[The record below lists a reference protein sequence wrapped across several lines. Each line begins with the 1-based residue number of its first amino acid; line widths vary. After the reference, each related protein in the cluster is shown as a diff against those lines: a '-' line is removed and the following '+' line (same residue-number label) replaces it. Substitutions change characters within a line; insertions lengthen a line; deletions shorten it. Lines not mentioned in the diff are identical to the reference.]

1 MEAFDERVGLD
12 IHVVA
17 SMCVMTRTFYP
28 VGQGAF
34 YSEEFKDPN
43 GVVVFRAVY
52 DCGSLRW
59 CKLQPKRDG
68 SKLSRA
74 EIERRVENAFT
85 DDDVIDILFIS
96 HLDDDHVNLISHL
109 KPFNMRNHIR
119 RVVLPLLDTNER
131 FMLTGYYL
139 LSNWLR
145 NNKERSDALK
155 CFIID
160 PENYFESCEKI
171 VFVQPYGSDGV
182 SANEK
187 ETSVSI
193 DDLPDSIV
201 SFTEITTGKK
211 VSRGGELALDNW
223 VFVPYNHQPERFAEL
238 KKLLDDAFRTMKP
251 KFSVAMLKDVGF
263 VTKNLKV
270 LRRCYKKLKD
280 GINRNSMALYSGPVD
295 RTDAW
300 SATDVEGS
308 DGRWIGCYLR
318 QMPERCLECGA
329 TLELPFISGAPTTFL
344 NRPGCLYTGDISLN
358 DAQLTMH
365 YGRYDKCIGTVQLPH
380 HGSQDSFGD
389 GDLPIAGRVCV
400 ATYGECNIFGHPALR
415 VKRDIAEKDGFWVD
429 VTELE
434 ESQFKVEY
442 KIG

>member
-1 MEAFDERVGLD
+1 MGAAITAVCKMNIRL
-12 IHVVA
+12 I
-17 SMCVMTRTFYP
+17 RTFHP

-43 GVVVFRAVY
+43 GVVAFRAVY

-85 DDDVIDILFIS
+85 DDDVIDMLFIS

-109 KPFNMRNHIR
+109 KPFNKRNLIR

-145 NNKERSDALK
+145 NNRERSDALK
-155 CFIID
+155 RFIND
-160 PENYFESCEKI
+160 PEDYFEPCEKI
-171 VFVQPYGSDGV
+171 VFVRPYGSDDLF
-182 SANEK
+182 ANEK
-187 ETSVSI
+187 ETSVGI
-193 DDLPDSIV
+193 DDLPDKIA
-201 SFTEITTGKK
+201 SFTKITIGKK
-211 VSRGGELALDNW
+211 VSRGEGMSSDNW
-223 VFVPYNHQPERFAEL
+223 IFVPYNHQPERFADL
-238 KKLLDDAFRTMKP
+238 KKLLEDAFRTKKS
-251 KFSVAMLKDVGF
+251 KFGLEMLKDVGF

-280 GINRNSMALYSGPVD
+280 GINRNSMALYSGPAD

-300 SATDVEGS
+300 SAIDVEGA
-308 DGRWIGCYLR
+308 GNRWIGCYLR
-318 QMPERCLECGA
+318 QMPERCLTCGA
-329 TLELPFISGAPTTFL
+329 TLEVPFVSGAPAAFL
-344 NRPGCLYTGDISLN
+344 NRPGCLYTGDLSLN
-358 DAQLTMH
+358 DAHLTKH
-365 YGRYDKCIGTVQLPH
+365 YGRYDECIGTVQLPH

-389 GDLPIAGRVCV
+389 GDLPIAGKVCV
-400 ATYGECNIFGHPALR
+400 ATYGEGNIFGHPALR
-415 VKRDIAEKDGFWVD
+415 VRRDVAGKDGFWVD

-442 KIG
+442 EMR